1 MQIAIKRMKIMF
13 LKSSNKN
20 FIFYLSTYNKIFCE
34 VNKNFKLETLVYLS
48 KRVWSDEQKFS
59 SSNQNISRNQ
69 SKMQSTKLR
78 FFLRIFCQAKN
89 NNKLFFWFIKQV
101 LGKLKICCDSNKI
114 LSVLYQQ
121 FGWLIQQFF
130 SQYALQK

>member
-1 MQIAIKRMKIMF
+1 MF

-89 NNKLFFWFIKQV
+89 NNKLFFWFIK
-101 LGKLKICCDSNKI
+101 
-114 LSVLYQQ
+114 
-121 FGWLIQQFF
+121 
-130 SQYALQK
+130 